1 MDYRADQLEL
11 AQELRQQQPAKRTE
25 EKPREQLVRTES
37 GLTNKEKN
45 ELKKLEREIG
55 ELEVRKAQLHD
66 KFAQANLSLPD
77 IDKMTKE
84 LQQVESGLE
93 EREMRWL
100 ELSDT

>member
-1 MDYRADQLEL
+1 MDYRAEL
-11 AQELRQQQPAKRTE
+11 QETERELRQQQSIAPATKTE
-25 EKPREQLVRTES
+25 AIPQVRTAT

-66 KFAQANLSLPD
+66 KFTQANLSLAD

-84 LQQVESGLE
+84 LQQVEASLE
-93 EREMRWL
+93 EKELRWL
-100 ELSDT
+100 ELSE